1 MPTVTYDTNV
11 FINRKP
17 AYFPA
22 GFVMSAV
29 VMQELAAGAADDSEL
44 KLLNAARRSY
54 DAEGR
59 LLVPTADDWW

>member
-29 VMQELAAGAADDSEL
+29 VMQELAAGAVDDSEL
-44 KLLNAARRSY
+44 KQLNAARLESKELEKKG
-54 DAEGR
+54 DA
-59 LLVPTADDWW
+59 LHKD

>member
-22 GFVMSAV
+22 GFVMSTV
-29 VMQELAAGAADDSEL
+29 VMQELAAAVDDSEL
-44 KLLNAARRSY
+44 KQLNAARLAY
-54 DAEGR
+54 KKEYM
-59 LLVPTADDWW
+59 LLVLVEEDWY